1 MMWAH
6 GWLNRQALD
15 VMSSR
20 PLSTASRPA
29 DLPRLRRALDYVP
42 EGDMLVVWKLD
53 RLGRPLAGLLKP
65 LRSWWSSG
73 PCA

>member
-1 MMWAH
+1 
-6 GWLNRQALD
+6 
-15 VMSSR
+15 MSSR
-20 PLSTASRPA
+20 RLSTASRAA
-29 DLPRLRRALDYVP
+29 DRPGLRLALDYVP

-53 RLGRPLAGLLKP
+53 RLGRPLAGLLKS

>member
-1 MMWAH
+1 
-6 GWLNRQALD
+6 
-15 VMSSR
+15 MSSR

-53 RLGRPLAGLLKP
+53 RLGRPLAGVTALAFLDLKAP
-65 LRSWWSSG
+65 ESSTRHR
-73 PCA
+73 